1 MTYILNKFEA
11 GEVICK
17 GFVCG
22 WEFAEG
28 FDGNYE
34 HRPLMQDAMQELESD
49 DVIRVYNEM
58 SHVGHMLTAYGAPFG
73 TTIKSFTAADL
84 KLIND
89 FKTQG
94 GEAAIKLNGKD
105 LQLSA

>member
-1 MTYILNKFEA
+1 MQFFEA
-11 GEVICK
+11 TKEEKI
-17 GFVCG
+17 
-22 WEFAEG
+22 
-28 FDGNYE
+28 
-34 HRPLMQDAMQELESD
+34 LSD
-49 DVIRVYNEM
+49 LGRSMMDFSENAHMAGLKDPVIRVYNEM
-58 SHVGHMLTAYGAPFG
+58 SHVGHMLTAFGAPFG
-73 TTIKSFTAADL
+73 TTAKSFSAADL

>member
-1 MTYILNKFEA
+1 MQFFESTKEEKILSDLGREMMDFSETSHMA
-11 GEVICK
+11 GLK
-17 GFVCG
+17 
-22 WEFAEG
+22 
-28 FDGNYE
+28 
-34 HRPLMQDAMQELESD
+34 D

-73 TTIKSFTAADL
+73 TTIKSFTSADL

>member
-1 MTYILNKFEA
+1 MQFFESTKEEKILSDLGREMMDFSENAHMA
-11 GEVICK
+11 GLK
-17 GFVCG
+17 
-22 WEFAEG
+22 
-28 FDGNYE
+28 
-34 HRPLMQDAMQELESD
+34 D

>member
-1 MTYILNKFEA
+1 MQFFESTKEEKILSDLGRSMMDFSENAHMA
-11 GEVICK
+11 GLK
-17 GFVCG
+17 
-22 WEFAEG
+22 
-28 FDGNYE
+28 
-34 HRPLMQDAMQELESD
+34 D

>member
-1 MTYILNKFEA
+1 MQFFEA
-11 GEVICK
+11 TKEEKILSDLGRSMMDFSENAHMAGLK
-17 GFVCG
+17 
-22 WEFAEG
+22 
-28 FDGNYE
+28 
-34 HRPLMQDAMQELESD
+34 D

>member
-1 MTYILNKFEA
+1 
-11 GEVICK
+11 
-17 GFVCG
+17 
-22 WEFAEG
+22 
-28 FDGNYE
+28 
-34 HRPLMQDAMQELESD
+34 
-49 DVIRVYNEM
+49 VYNEM